1 MAQHWTDHRIPFAQN
16 GNSSHN
22 WLSGQL
28 CNQDEGWHGSHMP
41 KTFIK
46 EIQGRRC
53 HPRRAWMCLQMLLYF
68 KEGVTVHWNCT
79 KAGHQDLSHQPAFL
93 LTHSCPRPDKG
104 EMRRQGLEREE
115 ERHGSLL
122 ALELLVFFLAATFF
136 KLTSSN
142 PISPVW
148 PRLFHLWRW
157 PRERMHTLVRPP
169 LPLPRAHSWSITG
182 QPFPQTKH

>member
-1 MAQHWTDHRIPFAQN
+1 MAQHWTDHRIPLTQN

-22 WLSGQL
+22 WLSGPL
-28 CNQDEGWHGSHMP
+28 CNQGEGWHGSHIP

-53 HPRRAWMCLQMLLYF
+53 HPRRAWMCLQMLLYL
-68 KEGVTVHWNCT
+68 EEDVPVHWDCT

-104 EMRRQGLEREE
+104 EMRRQGLEKEE

-136 KLTSSN
+136 QAHIIQSN
-142 PISPVW
+142 LPCVTTPFFSFEDD
-148 PRLFHLWRW
+148 LG
-157 PRERMHTLVRPP
+157 RECTH
-169 LPLPRAHSWSITG
+169 WSG
-182 QPFPQTKH
+182 LLCPFPGLTHGA